1 MAPLEKN
8 QTFQEKK
15 TIFSSVKRI
24 WRHECLWKKFWI
36 AKLVY
41 RNRSCSTILFVFHYL
56 FFSCTLDCFW
66 YNTLVMEMQTS
77 KKIDFLMIRRNSF
90 PIKDGVH
97 SLISKHT
104 EFFITCD
111 FFIQKKGFY
120 GPKGSIMCQVV
131 LIEWEIIMIIKNSSH
146 LYWSFLLK
154 NSKYFTYME
163 LYFPLCRKSI
173 FGRMLTHQ
181 EAIGN
186 GFIIPR
192 CQAV

>member
-1 MAPLEKN
+1 MAPLEKI

-24 WRHECLWKKFWI
+24 WRNECLWKKFWI

-41 RNRSCSTILFVFHYL
+41 RNISCSMILFVFNYL
-56 FFSCTLDCFW
+56 FFSWTLNCFR

-77 KKIDFLMIRRNSF
+77 KKKDFLMIRRNSF

-97 SLISKHT
+97 SLMSKHT

-111 FFIQKKGFY
+111 IFYSEKGFY
-120 GPKGSIMCQVV
+120 GPTGSIMCQVV

-146 LYWSFLLK
+146 L
-154 NSKYFTYME
+154 
-163 LYFPLCRKSI
+163 
-173 FGRMLTHQ
+173 
-181 EAIGN
+181 
-186 GFIIPR
+186 
-192 CQAV
+192 